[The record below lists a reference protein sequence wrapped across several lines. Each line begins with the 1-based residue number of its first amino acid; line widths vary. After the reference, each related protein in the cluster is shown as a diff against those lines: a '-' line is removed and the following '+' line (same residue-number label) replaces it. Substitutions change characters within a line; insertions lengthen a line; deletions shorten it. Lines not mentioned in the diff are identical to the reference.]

1 MSINAMRTALATNM
15 GTISGLRTYADIPDN
30 PNMPAAVVQLGSVSY
45 NQAFANGLTEYNF
58 VVTVIFGR
66 IATTQAQRNLD
77 NLISTGAGSLKTA
90 IESDRTLGG
99 SAYDTRVAE
108 MTNLT
113 SVTIGDIT
121 YLSADFAVT
130 VFAQ

>member
-1 MSINAMRTALATNM
+1 MTITDFRTAIAANI

-30 PNMPAAVVQLGSVSY
+30 PAMPCAVVQLRNVEY
-45 NQAFANGLTEYNF
+45 DRAMQRGLTQYDF

-66 IATTQAQRNLD
+66 IATSQAQRSMD
-77 NLISTGAGSLKTA
+77 QLISTGDRSLKAA
-90 IESDRTLGG
+90 IESDRTLDGK
-99 SAYDTRVAE
+99 AFDTVVTA
-108 MTNLT
+108 MTNVQ

-130 VFAQ
+130 VYAQ